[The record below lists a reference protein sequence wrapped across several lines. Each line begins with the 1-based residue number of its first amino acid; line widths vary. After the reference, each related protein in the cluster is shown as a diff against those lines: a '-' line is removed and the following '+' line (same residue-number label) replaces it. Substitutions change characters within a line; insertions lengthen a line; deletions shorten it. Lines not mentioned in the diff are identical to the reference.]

1 MWAVLLPP
9 SLGLQIATCRT
20 RKVVIDLTTPHSG
33 SWLFHDQ
40 ILSDS
45 HKQSSQQADLGW
57 NYAILLLRT
66 HSLCSHGSPQC
77 PDSKTTWWQ
86 RLSSSPE
93 VPEGLL
99 GDLVGG
105 CQEAASWGSFRV
117 PPLHSP
123 HFAYWTLFSI
133 TSWLHSLFSVPIPI
147 SVAPCLCTVVVQPEA
162 ILYTSDWNVFYIVVG
177 IKPSASLVLGKHCT
191 WLLSREVAAHIFNPS
206 FIITFHF
213 LLEI

>member
-9 SLGLQIATCRT
+9 HLGLQTATCRT
-20 RKVVIDLTTPHSG
+20 RKVVIDLTAPHGG

-57 NYAILLLRT
+57 NYASLLLRT
-66 HSLCSHGSPQC
+66 HSLCSHGSLQC

-86 RLSSSPE
+86 RHSSSPE

-105 CQEAASWGSFRV
+105 CQEAASWGSFRG
-117 PPLHSP
+117 PSSTHPTLLTGLCSPLHLGFILS
-123 HFAYWTLFSI
+123 
-133 TSWLHSLFSVPIPI
+133 SLF
-147 SVAPCLCTVVVQPEA
+147 
-162 ILYTSDWNVFYIVVG
+162 
-177 IKPSASLVLGKHCT
+177 PSL
-191 WLLSREVAAHIFNPS
+191 
-206 FIITFHF
+206 F
-213 LLEI
+213 LLHPTYALLWYSQRLYSIHWIGMFFI